1 MDALTEI
8 EDLVTH
14 EKRGPGTDAER
25 RAARDLVARLRD
37 LGRDAGAETT
47 LVRPY
52 YSLAHLIHAILAIA
66 GGVLSTQLPLAGL
79 IVVLVTA
86 ISAFGDFTGS
96 FHLAR
101 RLTPRR
107 ASQNV
112 VSREGGDKPGTLVLT
127 AHYDAARTGAL
138 FNPRAIRRRARI
150 GNAILRRPIGP
161 AEPFF
166 WSIMLILAC
175 CTVRLFAG
183 DSTPLSAIQFIPS
196 IVLIVAIPLLID
208 IALSEISPGASDNA
222 SGVATVLKLA
232 DRYGDRLDCFDVD
245 VLLPGAGEGMQLGM
259 AAYLKRHKKQLDTKS
274 TVFLC
279 VDDVGGG
286 GGIRYATK
294 EGWLLAYPYH
304 PDLVALCEQIETDDA
319 DEGFYDAG
327 PSNTRTATDAHRAR
341 VAGFPAIAIGAADA
355 PHYHQAT
362 DTPDNID
369 EQSLQRAYDFCSEL
383 IELIDE
389 THRPQAHGRRV
400 ERRSSPLVSGP

>member
-1 MDALTEI
+1 VDALTEI
-8 EDLVTH
+8 EDLVAH

-25 RAARDLVARLRD
+25 RAARDLVDRLRD
-37 LGRDAGAETT
+37 LGRDADTETT

-52 YSLAHLIHAILAIA
+52 YSLAHLIHALLAIA
-66 GGVLSTQLPLAGL
+66 GGVLSTQVPLAGL

-86 ISAFGDFTGS
+86 VSAFGDLTGS

-101 RLTPRR
+101 RLTSRR

-112 VSREGGDKPGTLVLT
+112 ISREDGGKPGSLVLT
-127 AHYDAARTGAL
+127 AHYDAARSGAI
-138 FNPRAIRRRARI
+138 FNARAIKRRARI

-166 WSIMLILAC
+166 WSIMLILVC
-175 CTVRLFAG
+175 CTIRLFAG
-183 DSTPLSAIQFIPS
+183 DSTPLNAVQFVPT
-196 IVLIVAIPLLID
+196 IVLIVAVPLLID
-208 IALSEISPGASDNA
+208 IALSEITPGASDNA
-222 SGVATVLKLA
+222 SGVATVLRLA
-232 DRYGDRLDCFDVD
+232 ERYGDRLDFFDVD
-245 VLLPGAGEGMQLGM
+245 VLFPGAGEGMQLGM
-259 AAYLKRHKKQLDTKS
+259 AAYLKRHKKQLDTET

-304 PDLVALCEQIETDDA
+304 PDLVALCEQIREDDA
-319 DEGFYDAG
+319 GDGWYDAQ

-341 VAGFPAIAIGAADA
+341 VAGFPAIAIGTADA

-362 DTPDNID
+362 DTSENLD
-369 EQSLQRAYDFCSEL
+369 EQSLRRAYDFCSEL

-389 THRPQAHGRRV
+389 RIGPKLPSGASRNHAAH
-400 ERRSSPLVSGP
+400 